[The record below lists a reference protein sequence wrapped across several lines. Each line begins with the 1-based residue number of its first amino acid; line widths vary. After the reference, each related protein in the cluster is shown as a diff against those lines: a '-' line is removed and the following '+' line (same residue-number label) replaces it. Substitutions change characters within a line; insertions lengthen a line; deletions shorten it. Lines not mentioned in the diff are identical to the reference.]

1 MYISICK
8 KKRVKT
14 DQVRKLKNQIGDSIA
29 NAKRAFANLN
39 DDIMQ
44 QSSLDIEAEI
54 ETFERILTIDGL
66 LNQQEIVMPEEEERR
81 VYHLK

>member
-1 MYISICK
+1 
-8 KKRVKT
+8 
-14 DQVRKLKNQIGDSIA
+14 
-29 NAKRAFANLN
+29 
-39 DDIMQ
+39 MQ

-66 LNQQEIVMPEEEERR
+66 LNQQKIVMPEEEERR